1 MNKLRRKGFTVEAD
15 LKEFGYENYF
25 VECTYKYIKKK
36 EKYLLRMGLAPKN
49 FDTRLKI
56 EFNEIDVQLISSTR
70 ETIEE
75 HISRIIE
82 YMAADGSFDGY
93 IKQFE
98 YECKCF
104 DLGNEILEQKTNDK
118 IWLQILQK
126 RKRKT
131 FRLL

>member
-1 MNKLRRKGFTVEAD
+1 MNKLIRKGFTVEAD

-56 EFNEIDVQLISSTR
+56 EFN

-126 RKRKT
+126 KKVQNFQIT
-131 FRLL
+131 IKHK